1 MRTKAA
7 CAKMRAFDLKESS
20 MSHVPHNIAYN
31 TGMTPLAGNGK
42 AAIRLTCPA
51 VWVGT
56 ANVRED
62 APR

>member
-1 MRTKAA
+1 
-7 CAKMRAFDLKESS
+7 

-31 TGMTPLAGNGK
+31 IGMTPIAGNGK
-42 AAIRLTCPA
+42 AAIRLTYPA

-56 ANVRED
+56 TNVRED